1 MKVLI
6 EQYNELRKKY
16 ANIYKREIFE
26 SFNSGFRL
34 RGIVGNRGVGKT
46 TYLFYYLN
54 KYYKN
59 SDKALYVS
67 ADNLYFSNNSLIDLV
82 KKFRKEYDG
91 KLLCIDE
98 IHRYPNWSQELKN
111 IYDQN
116 LDFEII
122 FSGSSAVDI
131 IEQKYDLSRRAILK
145 TMPGFSF
152 REYLE
157 FKYEMKLPRFT
168 LEEIID
174 NRIKI
179 DNKITDIAKLQGLF
193 KEYLKIGYYPVF
205 SEFKTEEDVFEAVS
219 GIIDKMINIDLAN
232 YFSLKTETLP
242 LFKKILYFV
251 FTSEPGSINTARIAK
266 SLGKSH
272 PDTDRYLEML
282 RRSGLVRY
290 LLNDRIGH
298 AMIRNAEKVYL
309 NDPSMMYSLGY
320 MIGKETNI
328 GSVREI
334 FVLNQLKMAGYRV
347 FSSKKGDM
355 LISLDKK
362 DIVIEIGGAN
372 KTMKQIAGVKNAYL
386 VLDDDIYGSKFT
398 IPLYLFGF
406 LY

>member
-1 MKVLI
+1 MEALI
-6 EQYNELRKKY
+6 EQYNELRNKY
-16 ANIYKREIFE
+16 KNIYEREIFK
-26 SFNSGFRL
+26 SFDSGFRL
-34 RGIVGNRGVGKT
+34 RGVVGNRGVGKT

-54 KYYKN
+54 KHYKN

-67 ADNLYFSNNSLIDLV
+67 ADNLYFGDNSLVDLV
-82 KKFRKEYDG
+82 RKFRREYDG

-116 LDFEII
+116 PDFEIM

-157 FKYEMKLPRFT
+157 FKYKMKLPKFT
-168 LEEIID
+168 LEEIIKKRTQI
-174 NRIKI
+174 NH
-179 DNKITDIAKLQGLF
+179 KITDIVKLQGLF
-193 KEYLKIGYYPVF
+193 KEYLRVGYYPVF

-242 LFKKILYFV
+242 LFKKILYFI

-282 RRSGLVRY
+282 RRTGLVRY
-290 LLNDRIGH
+290 LLNDSLGH
-298 AMIRNAEKVYL
+298 KMIRNAEKVYL
-309 NDPSMMYSLGY
+309 NDPSMMYALGY
-320 MIGKETNI
+320 IVGKEINI

-334 FVLNQLKMAGYRV
+334 FVLNQLEMAGYKV
-347 FSSKKGDM
+347 FFSDKGDM
-355 LISLDKK
+355 VVNFGKK
-362 DIVIEIGGAN
+362 KFIFEVGGKN
-372 KTMKQIAGVKNAYL
+372 KTMKQIAGIKNAYL
-386 VLDDDIYGSKFT
+386 LLDDIVYGSKFT